1 MVSDMTSNSDDLE
14 QQLRENLKLRR
25 ALVANVTKVRDK
37 NAKDR
42 LGWALYWAFLM
53 LAGVWVFLW
62 LWMLHGS
69 FFGLRNAG
77 LEHAVDVFRQN
88 PTGQLAFLI
97 IPVLL
102 LCSFGRAIRYQL
114 AGE

>member
-1 MVSDMTSNSDDLE
+1 MTSNSDDLE

-25 ALVANVTKVRDK
+25 AANVTKVRDK

-42 LGWALYWAFLM
+42 LGWALYWAFLAP
-53 LAGVWVFLW
+53 AGIWVFLW
-62 LWMLHGS
+62 LWMLLGG
-69 FFGLRNAG
+69 FFGLSNAG
-77 LEHAVDVFRQN
+77 LDHAVEVFRQN
-88 PTGQLAFLI
+88 PMGQLAFLI

-102 LCSFGRAIRYQL
+102 LYSFARAIRYQL